1 MTTDHAL
8 DGIFPIVP
16 TIFDDRGELDEIGQL
31 ATIDYLLAAGVHGV
45 VVLANASEGYAIT
58 DAERPQLIASVVR
71 HVAGRMPVVATCN
84 HPGTIGAVRYAREAQ
99 GLGAD
104 AVMFLPPFF
113 GQWLSD
119 LDGIRRHSE
128 ALARATT
135 VPLILQD
142 HPLSGITMPA
152 PFLVDL
158 ARTVDRL
165 TCFKVESMR
174 GRRSRSA
181 RCGSWARA
189 RCRLFLGARPA
200 LYSWRS
206 WSRAPTGLCR
216 VACCR
221 MCSCGC
227 WTGTARVTSGRP
239 RRCFARY
246 LPLIAFET
254 HLGGQRAVKEL
265 LVRCR
270 GTIRSPFIRGPIRSG
285 WDEHTARA
293 FRRLVADADL
303 LPSPPA
309 A

>member
-58 DAERPQLIASVVR
+58 DAERPQLIASMVR
-71 HVAGRMPVVATCN
+71 HVAGRVPVVATCN
-84 HPGTIGAVRYAREAQ
+84 HPSTIGAVRYAREAQ

-128 ALARATT
+128 ALAHATT

-174 GRRSRSA
+174 APVKIGQMRQ
-181 RCGSWARA
+181 
-189 RCRLFLGARPA
+189 LGAGAVQTIFGGTGGIVFLEELEQGAAGTMPSSLLPDVFVRV
-200 LYSWRS
+200 LDWY
-206 WSRAPTGLCR
+206 RAGDVRQAAEVL
-216 VACCR
+216 
-221 MCSCGC
+221 
-227 WTGTARVTSGRP
+227 
-239 RRCFARY
+239 ARY

-265 LVRCR
+265 LVLR

-285 WDEHTARA
+285 WDEQTART